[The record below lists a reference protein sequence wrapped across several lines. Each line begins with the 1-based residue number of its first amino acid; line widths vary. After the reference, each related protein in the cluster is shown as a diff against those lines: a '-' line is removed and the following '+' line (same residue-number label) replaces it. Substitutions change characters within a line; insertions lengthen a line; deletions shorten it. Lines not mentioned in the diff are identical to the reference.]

1 MLLRPAPLN
10 RTKLRRRQFF
20 SKLETETSSLA
31 AHGELL
37 FISGE
42 AAREKPNQNKLDSVR
57 SNRAIDWS
65 GCQESKRVACP
76 FCLLRMIFRLDMH
89 HHRHLSVAC
98 RVPKGKRGTT
108 TTEMQKTGVRG
119 GGGVRETTVSTV
131 QCSAVPLREKRKGF
145 MLNQN
150 ASFCPLESKVS
161 GGAFVPVAA

>member
-42 AAREKPNQNKLDSVR
+42 EASEQPNHNKLESVR
-57 SNRAIDWS
+57 SNRVEYA
-65 GCQESKRVACP
+65 KRVRELLAGP

-119 GGGVRETTVSTV
+119 GGGVRETTVSIV